1 MGVPTSDKEYA
12 QWVKKTTDLAI
23 KEVRNDLEKR
33 KKEERQKGKLL
44 PNKEKQEEY
53 EISQVDVLKSIASL
67 FQQVGDTKKAEA
79 AILPFLKQLKEIDK
93 ETWQHTLSEL
103 TSRTMRMH
111 STALKLANEDA
122 KTADDFWGYV
132 GLFYNDQEY
141 IETLWDALTSRKG
154 VTPKQSF
161 DDLAV
166 LMHMRLGDEAK
177 REVLIDSILKEAKK
191 GGAED
196 YGKMMLSLR
205 YMCQVTHNYLALQ
218 KIMKS
223 EIAEEKNAELLK
235 VLKRQYGYVCYLNK
249 DWKEFMKYEKFNSDE
264 LHNSSD
270 WYTKRSIAYR
280 ALGKNAEADKF
291 IDQAILLTLGIEE
304 NLYTI
309 SRELAESGDF
319 KRSNQMLTKIALVQG
334 KNVTNGYT
342 RAVFSLI
349 GSQGYYFENE
359 MWDQASAYSNI
370 SACLFGVDEK
380 DFADFSPALVTQAA
394 HMQRF
399 SRGMQLLQQ
408 AKQHYTSN
416 PGPILKHLNSLSKT
430 YSTKKPS
437 DWTFNTNDIHLIGI
451 RRKQTQSAIRRENDD
466 LFVLLING
474 MTFTFWGSTDASVN
488 MAGRKDEAFL
498 IEGQHLYRFG
508 WHKISV
514 EKKIYRAL
522 KPQKPRGVMIIRD
535 WDNDNAYTDE
545 DIKVNGLRVNPSI
558 NIHWTGIGRSNFSAG
573 CQVIAGKS
581 YLNHKNDLQDCSK
594 FASAS
599 YGGLTTSNKKTKGAY
614 NVFTDL
620 ILCYAPQNITHL
632 YYTLGREDS
641 LNLSHNFGSQYAE
654 NVLNRLKSV

>member
-1 MGVPTSDKEYA
+1 MAVLYLGSCDA
-12 QWVKKTTDLAI
+12 GKKPRSRKVFLKPYHIDGLLINKVSFRDDDRTKWRSFREGTDDA
-23 KEVRNDLEKR
+23 
-33 KKEERQKGKLL
+33 
-44 PNKEKQEEY
+44 
-53 EISQVDVLKSIASL
+53 VLKLQQFL
-67 FQQVGDTKKAEA
+67 FKAGFMPRA
-79 AILPFLKQLKEIDK
+79 AFDGV
-93 ETWQHTLSEL
+93 
-103 TSRTMRMH
+103 
-111 STALKLANEDA
+111 
-122 KTADDFWGYV
+122 FGY
-132 GLFYNDQEY
+132 
-141 IETLWDALTSRKG
+141 
-154 VTPKQSF
+154 
-161 DDLAV
+161 
-166 LMHMRLGDEAK
+166 
-177 REVLIDSILKEAKK
+177 
-191 GGAED
+191 
-196 YGKMMLSLR
+196 
-205 YMCQVTHNYLALQ
+205 
-218 KIMKS
+218 
-223 EIAEEKNAELLK
+223 
-235 VLKRQYGYVCYLNK
+235 
-249 DWKEFMKYEKFNSDE
+249 
-264 LHNSSD
+264 
-270 WYTKRSIAYR
+270 
-280 ALGKNAEADKF
+280 
-291 IDQAILLTLGIEE
+291 
-304 NLYTI
+304 
-309 SRELAESGDF
+309 
-319 KRSNQMLTKIALVQG
+319 
-334 KNVTNGYT
+334 
-342 RAVFSLI
+342 
-349 GSQGYYFENE
+349 
-359 MWDQASAYSNI
+359 
-370 SACLFGVDEK
+370 
-380 DFADFSPALVTQAA
+380 VTQAA
-394 HMQRF
+394 VRLFQEYVRTMENVTNMVPDGMVGSGTMSHITRWEKENKVSEWGKM
-399 SRGMQLLQQ
+399 SSNNPSKSYSDWMQLLQQ